1 MEAAT
6 APATT
11 SSSSSAVPEPIM
23 QALSETLKSSTT
35 MTEQDE
41 RPASDH
47 ASDAS
52 SSDHCDNDSVA
63 SSLEGDVDH
72 DDESADTSEGR
83 FFK

>member
-1 MEAAT
+1 MEV

-23 QALSETLKSSTT
+23 QALSETLKSTT